1 MPSARTPE
9 LGLRLLPAAWRAALV
24 CVVSSG
30 IVLLAPSLARA
41 ADVSHLEALA
51 TLDAVAGREA
61 PARRYVEARVGGV
74 QVVDNTGSLTA
85 TFGSGSPHTLLVAG
99 LDEPGYIVSLIDE
112 QGYLRLHRLADPTPH
127 YQFDSF
133 FSGQP
138 VNVGLGAGKRLLGVA
153 AAASVHLDDQR
164 PYGTRSSRDAGLFVD
179 IGAASREEALAA
191 GVEVLH
197 AVSFVKQFVGLGKGS
212 RVTAPWI
219 SSRAG
224 AAVLLTLAE
233 AMESTPPEGRVTL
246 AFVTQQHYYQAGLV
260 RVLERVRA
268 DRVVLLRPGG
278 GARPEVTP
286 AEGWSSK
293 LADELEALG
302 NKSGYEFGRSSAE
315 KLSFGPFATGDVW
328 PDSEQSAVCTLGVEN
343 AGTPV
348 ETIDLDRLS
357 QVAGLLGALCGLPRQ
372 EDAFRSVGRDP
383 PTDPPVERTHA
394 PSDPAADAPLL
405 ELLEQLVVLPGVSGS
420 EGPVRSYIE
429 KQLPGWARKRSR
441 LDEKGNLI
449 VRLGRDTPPSA
460 LFIAHMDEI
469 GFKVRRIET
478 DGTLDV
484 EPAGGLLPDLF
495 AWRPVVVHGK
505 SGAVH
510 GVMKRQQVVDIGA
523 VSPEDVEAM
532 GVSVGSTVTVR
543 KRMRRL
549 LGRRATGRSFDDRIG
564 CAVLLSA
571 LRGLDPKRTPVV
583 TSGPPVWMVFGVE
596 EEIGLVGADHLA
608 KLHPARRVY
617 AVDSFV
623 TSDSPLEDRRI
634 AFAPLGKG
642 FVIRAIDNSGI
653 TPPTEVERVASLAT
667 NLGIPMQR
675 GVTSGGNDGSRF
687 VRHGSVNIPLS
698 WPLRYAHTATE
709 VADLRDV
716 EALAQIVSAL
726 VKWELTQ

>member
-1 MPSARTPE
+1 MPSARPPQS
-9 LGLRLLPAAWRAALV
+9 GLRWLPAAWRAALV
-24 CVVSSG
+24 CVVSCG
-30 IVLLAPSLARA
+30 IALLAPSTARA

-51 TLDAVAGREA
+51 TLDAVAGREVA
-61 PARRYVEARVGGV
+61 ARRYVEAHAGGA

-99 LDEPGYIVSLIDE
+99 LDEPGFVVSLIDE
-112 QGYLRLHRLADPTPH
+112 QGFLRLHRLADPTPH

-153 AAASVHLDDQR
+153 AAPSVHLDDQR
-164 PYGTRSSRDAGLFVD
+164 PYGTRSPREAGLFVD
-179 IGAASREEALAA
+179 IGASTRQEALAA
-191 GVEVLH
+191 SVEVLH
-197 AVSFVKQFVGLGKGS
+197 AVTFIKQFVRLGKGS
-212 RVTAPWI
+212 RVTAPWV
-219 SSRAG
+219 SSRAA

-233 AMESTPPEGRVTL
+233 AMARTPPEGRVTL

-260 RVLERVRA
+260 RVLQRVKA

-286 AEGWSSK
+286 VEGWSSK
-293 LADELEALG
+293 LADELEALSKQG
-302 NKSGYEFGRSSAE
+302 GYEFGRSSAE
-315 KLSFGPFATGDVW
+315 KLSFGPFAADDVW
-328 PDSEQSAVCTLGVEN
+328 PDSDQSAVLTLGVEN

-357 QVAGLLGALCGLPRQ
+357 QVAGLLAALCGLPRQ
-372 EDAFRSVGRDP
+372 EDAFRHVGQDASP
-383 PTDPPVERTHA
+383 EAPVEQAPA
-394 PSDPAADAPLL
+394 PSGPAADAPLL
-405 ELLEQLVVLPGVSGS
+405 ELLERLVVLPGVSGA
-420 EGPVRSYIE
+420 EQPVRSYIE
-429 KQLPGWARKRSR
+429 RQLPAWARKRSR
-441 LDEKGNLI
+441 VDEKGNLI

-484 EPAGGLLPDLF
+484 EAVGGLLADLF

-510 GVMKRQQVVDIGA
+510 GVMKRQEVVDIGA
-523 VSPEDVEAM
+523 VSPDDAEAM
-532 GVSVGSTVTVR
+532 GVSVGSTVTVP
-543 KRMRRL
+543 KSMRRL

-571 LRGLDPKRTPVV
+571 LRALHPKRMAAV
-583 TSGPPVWMVFGVE
+583 TSGPPVWLVFGVE

-608 KLHPARRVY
+608 KQHPARRVY

-623 TSDSPLEDRRI
+623 TSDSPVEDRRI

-642 FVIRAIDNSGI
+642 FVIRAIDNSGMA
-653 TPPTEVERVASLAT
+653 PPVEVERVALLAAS
-667 NLGIPMQR
+667 LGIPMQR

-698 WPLRYAHTATE
+698 WPLRYAHTAAE

-716 EALAQIVSAL
+716 EALERIVAAL
-726 VKWELTQ
+726 VDWELAQ